1 MSRRGAIYYYPVLV
15 PLASGFASFQFS
27 SEESSQ
33 DTRPNDDYYS
43 SPSRN
48 KIFEFDIQGFA
59 QDGGFGGY
67 LYSPGKM
74 LDYLKFWH
82 GCEEIV
88 AWYKRMDEYEIR

>member
-15 PLASGFASFQFS
+15 PLASGSASFQFS
-27 SEESSQ
+27 SELSSQ
-33 DTRPNDDYYS
+33 ETLLNDDYNS

-59 QDGGFGGY
+59 QDGGFGEY
-67 LYSPGKM
+67 HYSPEKM

-82 GCEEIV
+82 GCEESA
-88 AWYKRMDEYEIR
+88 AWYKCMDEYEIR